1 MSRNSSNYVDL
12 LNIALW
18 AIIGVIFT
26 CVIYTIRNTCIDLV
40 NCNDDTVIASSAN
53 RATGSRR
60 CNQSKLQ
67 EDVSQQ
73 NDRVKKGIQDV

>member
-40 NCNDDTVIASSAN
+40 NCNDDTVIIASSAN
-53 RATGSRR
+53 RSTGSRR

-67 EDVSQQ
+67 DVSQQ

>member
-1 MSRNSSNYVDL
+1 MSSNSSNYVDL

-40 NCNDDTVIASSAN
+40 NCNDDSVIAPSAN
-53 RATGSRR
+53 RSTESRR
-60 CNQSKLQ
+60 CNQNKLQ
-67 EDVSQQ
+67 ETVSQQ